1 MQVATAT
8 RFTLDPTSD
17 EPIMMLD
24 KHIGFDEKEGMGVD
38 GSLFAAELY
47 MLAETKKRVKVYINS
62 VGGSVIQ
69 GMQIFNAVLDAPCM
83 VDTYNIGVAASMAA
97 CIFQAGRKRY
107 AYDYSMT
114 MVHNVAGTTGNAEKA
129 FNAAVTT
136 MLSRKTNKDA
146 AEIENM
152 MKRTTW
158 LSASECVES
167 GLCDEIIKSGDKN
180 RPKLTAMEDARSM
193 WLAARNSFDTEIK
206 NQNSNK
212 MDLTKVTARLNL
224 VEGSTPEAMIKAIEA
239 IENRATTAEATLA
252 KETEKVTAL
261 KTELATAQKEATE
274 AKNSL
279 TEIQNKENN
288 AKAAEVAAEAKTAVE
303 AAKAVGKISGGDDV
317 VAAWIED
324 YKANPASTKLKL
336 ESLAINKSGGSNLQ
350 TEVKNDAKLKK
361 AGSYAQASL
370 IEIEA
375 KLRLQDVKK

>member
-1 MQVATAT
+1 MQTEVATQ
-8 RFTLDPTSD
+8 FTLNPASD

-24 KHIGFDEKEGMGVD
+24 KHIGYDEKEGMGID

-47 MLAETKKRVKVYINS
+47 ALAETKKRVKVYINS

-107 AYDYSMT
+107 AYDYCMT
-114 MVHNVAGTTGNAEKA
+114 MIHNVQNSTGNAEKA
-129 FNAAVTT
+129 FNASVTT
-136 MLSRKTNKDA
+136 MLMRKTNKEADVV
-146 AEIENM
+146 ENM
-152 MKRTTW
+152 MKRTSW
-158 LSASECVES
+158 LSASECMEA

-180 RPKLTAMEDARSM
+180 RPKLTATDEARAM
-193 WLAARNSFDTEIK
+193 WLAARNSFSDELN
-206 NQNSNK
+206 NQNKNK

-224 VEGSTPEAMIKAIEA
+224 VEGSTPEAIVKAIEL
-239 IENRATTAEATLA
+239 IENRATTAEGNLA

-279 TEIQNKENN
+279 TEIQNKEND

-303 AAKAVGKISGGDDV
+303 AAMVLGKITGGDDV
-317 VAAWIED
+317 KNAWIEE
-324 YKANPASTKLKL
+324 YKEKPAATKLKL
-336 ESLAINKSGGSNLQ
+336 ESLAVNKTGSNLQ
-350 TEVKNDAKLKK
+350 TEVNNSTTLKK
-361 AGSYAQASL
+361 AGSYAQAEM
-370 IEIEA
+370 IAIEA
-375 KLRLQDVKK
+375 KLRVEDVKK

>member
-1 MQVATAT
+1 MQTEVATQ
-8 RFTLDPTSD
+8 FTLNPASD

-24 KHIGFDEKEGMGVD
+24 KHIGYDEKEGMGID

-47 MLAETKKRVKVYINS
+47 ALAETKKRVKVYINS

-107 AYDYSMT
+107 AYDYCMT
-114 MVHNVAGTTGNAEKA
+114 MIHNVQNSTGNAEKA
-129 FNAAVTT
+129 FNASVTT
-136 MLSRKTNKDA
+136 MLMRKTNKDA
-146 AEIENM
+146 DAVENM

-158 LSASECVES
+158 LSASECMEA
-167 GLCDEIIKSGDKN
+167 GLCDEVIKSGDKN
-180 RPKLTAMEDARSM
+180 RPKLTATDEARAM
-193 WLAARNSFDTEIK
+193 WLAARNSFSDELN
-206 NQNSNK
+206 NQNKNK

-224 VEGSTPEAMIKAIEA
+224 VEGSTPEAIVKAIEL
-239 IENRATTAEATLA
+239 IENRATTAEGNLA

-279 TEIQNKENN
+279 TEIQNKEND

-303 AAKAVGKISGGDDV
+303 AAMVLGKITGGDDV
-317 VAAWIED
+317 KNAWIEE
-324 YKANPASTKLKL
+324 YKEKPAATKLKL
-336 ESLAINKSGGSNLQ
+336 ESLAVNKTGSNLQ
-350 TEVKNDAKLKK
+350 TEVNNSTTLKK
-361 AGSYAQASL
+361 AGSYAQAEM
-370 IEIEA
+370 IAIEA
-375 KLRLQDVKK
+375 KLRVEDVKK

>member
-1 MQVATAT
+1 MQTEVATQ
-8 RFTLDPTSD
+8 FTLNPASD

-24 KHIGFDEKEGMGVD
+24 KHIGYDEKEGMGID

-47 MLAETKKRVKVYINS
+47 ALAETKKRVKVYINS

-107 AYDYSMT
+107 AYDYCMT
-114 MVHNVAGTTGNAEKA
+114 MIHNVQNSTGNAEKA
-129 FNAAVTT
+129 FNASVTT
-136 MLSRKTNKDA
+136 MLMRKTNKEADVV
-146 AEIENM
+146 ENM
-152 MKRTTW
+152 MKRTSW
-158 LSASECVES
+158 LSASECMEA

-180 RPKLTAMEDARSM
+180 RPKLTATDDARAM
-193 WLAARNSFDTEIK
+193 WLAARNSFSDEFN
-206 NQNSNK
+206 NQNKNK

-224 VEGSTPEAMIKAIEA
+224 VEGSTPEAIVKAIEL
-239 IENRATTAEATLA
+239 IENRATTAEGNLA

-279 TEIQNKENN
+279 TEIQNKEND

-303 AAKAVGKISGGDDV
+303 AAMVLGKITGGDDV
-317 VAAWIED
+317 KNAWIEE
-324 YKANPASTKLKL
+324 YKEKPAATKLKL
-336 ESLAINKSGGSNLQ
+336 ESLAVNKTGSNLQ
-350 TEVKNDAKLKK
+350 TEVNNSTTLKK
-361 AGSYAQASL
+361 AGSYAQAEM
-370 IEIEA
+370 IAIEA
-375 KLRLQDVKK
+375 KLRVEDVKK

>member
-1 MQVATAT
+1 MQTEVATQ
-8 RFTLDPTSD
+8 FTLNPASD

-24 KHIGFDEKEGMGVD
+24 KHIGYDEKEGMGID

-47 MLAETKKRVKVYINS
+47 ALAETKKRVKVYINS

-107 AYDYSMT
+107 AYDYCMT
-114 MVHNVAGTTGNAEKA
+114 MIHNVQNSTGNAEKA
-129 FNAAVTT
+129 FNASVTT
-136 MLSRKTNKDA
+136 MLMRKTNKEADVV
-146 AEIENM
+146 ENM
-152 MKRTTW
+152 MKRTSW
-158 LSASECVES
+158 LSASECMEA

-180 RPKLTAMEDARSM
+180 RPKLTATDEARAM
-193 WLAARNSFDTEIK
+193 WLAARNSFSDEFN
-206 NQNSNK
+206 NQNKNK

-224 VEGSTPEAMIKAIEA
+224 VEGSTPEAIVKAIEL
-239 IENRATTAEATLA
+239 IENRATTAEGNLA

-279 TEIQNKENN
+279 TEIQNKEND

-303 AAKAVGKISGGDDV
+303 AAMVLGKITGGDDV
-317 VAAWIED
+317 KNAWIEE
-324 YKANPASTKLKL
+324 YKEKPAATKLKL
-336 ESLAINKSGGSNLQ
+336 ESLAVNKTGSNLQ
-350 TEVKNDAKLKK
+350 TEVNNSTTLKK
-361 AGSYAQASL
+361 AGSYAQAEM
-370 IEIEA
+370 IAIEA
-375 KLRLQDVKK
+375 KLRVEDVKK

>member
-1 MQVATAT
+1 MQTEVATQ
-8 RFTLDPTSD
+8 FTLNPNAD

-24 KHIGFDEKEGMGVD
+24 KHIGYDEKDGMGID

-47 MLAETKKRVKVYINS
+47 ALAETKKRVKVYINS

-107 AYDYSMT
+107 AYDYCMT
-114 MVHNVAGTTGNAEKA
+114 MIHNVLNSTGNAEKA
-129 FNAAVTT
+129 FNASVTT
-136 MLSRKTNKDA
+136 MLIRKTNKEQ
-146 AEIENM
+146 AEVEKM
-152 MKRTTW
+152 MARTTW
-158 LSASECVES
+158 LSASECLAA
-167 GLCDEIIKSGDKN
+167 GLCDEVIKSGDKN
-180 RPKLTAMEDARSM
+180 RPKLTATDEARAM
-193 WLAARNSFDTEIK
+193 WLAARNSFSTELI
-206 NQNSNK
+206 NQKINK

-224 VEGSTPEAMIKAIEA
+224 VDYCTPEAVVKAIDL
-239 IENRATTAEATLA
+239 IENRATTAEGNLV

-261 KTELATAQKEATE
+261 QTDLAKAQKEATE

-279 TEIQNKENN
+279 TEIQNKEKD

-303 AAKAVGKISGGDDV
+303 AAKAVGKITGGEDV
-317 VAAWIED
+317 VNAWIED

-350 TEVKNDAKLKK
+350 TEVKNSATLKK
-361 AGSYAQASL
+361 AGSYAQSAM

-375 KLRLQDVKK
+375 RLRVADVKQ